1 MKGGLVILI
10 NKPELV
16 KKGFSLLLSLL
27 FHALIILAILH
38 LKYTYKIYPDEI
50 EIRDVVIVPVPP
62 EKLYIPNYMETFPEI
77 SNEKNYE
84 FLRERKK
91 ISNKLETETHNIP
104 KSIPEKNSS
113 PHQIIHKSLEGR
125 AGDMSLPSALA
136 SKFKL
141 KFPSASETDSS
152 TNYKLDL
159 SLDYGKPQQT
169 LSTKSIS
176 TKKETNLWKYIYPD
190 YSRMHTKI
198 RPAFSGRYR
207 TGRAHPQGKAST
219 QTKDYDLTPW
229 AEEVVEKIQKNWLIS
244 PALKTNGKGLVIILA
259 VVERN
264 GELQSAEIV
273 NSSAVPLFDR
283 AALKAIDTSSPF
295 PELPDDYPDDN
306 LEAYFVF
313 EGND

>member
-1 MKGGLVILI
+1 MKGGFVIFA

-27 FHALIILAILH
+27 FHALIILSVLH

-50 EIRDVVIVPVPP
+50 EIREVIIVPPD
-62 EKLYIPNYMETFPEI
+62 KLFIPNYRETLPEI
-77 SNEKNYE
+77 SYEENYE

-91 ISNKLETETHNIP
+91 ISNKFETEAHHISR
-104 KSIPEKNSS
+104 SIPEKNLS
-113 PHQIIHKSLEGR
+113 PHQITPKSLEGR
-125 AGDMSLPSALA
+125 SGDMSSPSALA

-141 KFPSASETDSS
+141 KFPSASKTDSS

-169 LSTKSIS
+169 LSAKNNS
-176 TKKETNLWKYIYPD
+176 TKKEINLWKYIFPD
-190 YSRMHTKI
+190 YSRMHSQI
-198 RPAFSGRYR
+198 SPAFSGRYR
-207 TGRAHPQGKAST
+207 TGRAHLPGKAST
-219 QTKDYDLTPW
+219 QTQDYDLTPW
-229 AEEVVEKIQKNWLIS
+229 AEEVVKRIEKNWLIS
-244 PALKTNGKGLVIILA
+244 PALKTNGKGMVIILA
-259 VVERN
+259 VVEKN

-273 NSSAVPLFDR
+273 NSSAVPLFDG
-283 AALKAIDTSSPF
+283 AALKAIETSSPF